1 MLTRFL
7 LCVLAGRKKMPFITL
22 NVNQHYSATVNI
34 ERQKTA
40 SYCAKVN
47 QTGKTVSLQAHS
59 HAGTAVAPQNDGD
72 RRRKSRRVG
81 AGTK

>member
-7 LCVLAGRKKMPFITL
+7 LCVLTGRKKMPFNSQT
-22 NVNQHYSATVNI
+22 VNMHYGETVNI

-47 QTGKTVSLQAHS
+47 QTGKTVSLQAHG
-59 HAGTAVAPQNDGD
+59 HAGTAVALQDGG
-72 RRRKSRRVG
+72 R
-81 AGTK
+81 